1 MINISG
7 LSDGYV
13 IDHIKAG
20 KCMEIY
26 KALEL
31 DKCEGE
37 VAIIKN
43 AKSGKQGKKDIIK
56 IAGLIDLNLD
66 LLGFID
72 DNITVNIIKDSKI
85 IEKKELTLPTRI
97 SNVAKCKNPRC
108 ITCIEQEL
116 EQVFVLSNIEKKIYR
131 CLYCEETLEK
141 GSSNEF

>member
-7 LSDGYV
+7 LKDGYV

-26 KALEL
+26 TALNL
-31 DKCEGE
+31 DKAEGE

-56 IAGLIDLNLD
+56 VEGLIDVDLD

-72 DNITVNIIKDSKI
+72 DNITVNIIKDEKI
-85 IEKKELTLPTRI
+85 IEKKRLSLPKRI
-97 SNVAKCKNPRC
+97 SNVVKCKNPRC
-108 ITCIEQEL
+108 ITSIERGL
-116 EQVFVLSNIEKKIYR
+116 EHSFVLTDMENKVYR
-131 CLYCEETLEK
+131 CIYCEEAMEDK
-141 GSSNEF
+141 

>member
-7 LSDGYV
+7 LKDGYV

-26 KALEL
+26 TALNL
-31 DKCEGE
+31 DKAEGE

-56 IAGLIDLNLD
+56 VEGLIDVDLD

-72 DNITVNIIKDSKI
+72 DNITVNIIKDEKI
-85 IEKKELTLPTRI
+85 IEKKRLSLPKRI
-97 SNVAKCKNPRC
+97 SNVVKCKNPRC
-108 ITCIEQEL
+108 ITSIERGL
-116 EQVFVLSNIEKKIYR
+116 EHSFVLTDVENKVYR
-131 CLYCEETLEK
+131 CIYCEEAMED
-141 GSSNEF
+141 

>member
-7 LSDGYV
+7 LKDGYV

-26 KALEL
+26 TALNL
-31 DKCEGE
+31 DKAEGE

-56 IAGLIDLNLD
+56 VEGLIDVDLD

-72 DNITVNIIKDSKI
+72 DNITVNIIKDEKI
-85 IEKKELTLPTRI
+85 IEKKRLSLPKRI
-97 SNVAKCKNPRC
+97 SNVVKCKNPRC
-108 ITCIEQEL
+108 ITSIERGL
-116 EQVFVLSNIEKKIYR
+116 EHSFVLTDVENKVYR
-131 CLYCEETLEK
+131 CIYCEEAMEDK
-141 GSSNEF
+141 